1 MIKKKYKLTDETI
14 KVDRITLYRIRAL
27 KDFGDVKKGDFSGF
41 VESERNLSHDD
52 NCWVGDEAWVYENA
66 YVYENAKVYEDAE
79 FYNNAK
85 VGGNAIVAGKTAF
98 YGSDAILR

>member
-27 KDFGDVKKGDFSGF
+27 KDFGDVKKGDLGGF

-52 NCWVGDEAWVYENA
+52 NCWVGDEAWVYEMHMSM
-66 YVYENAKVYEDAE
+66 
-79 FYNNAK
+79 
-85 VGGNAIVAGKTAF
+85 KTPRF
-98 YGSDAILR
+98 MKMPKSIITQKLVVMP

>member
-1 MIKKKYKLTDETI
+1 MIKKKYELTDETI
-14 KVDRITLYRIRAL
+14 KVDGKTLYRIRAL
-27 KDFGDVKKGDFSGF
+27 KNFGDIKKGDLGGF
-41 VESERNLSHDD
+41 VETERNLSHDD

-79 FYNNAK
+79 VYNNAK

>member
-27 KDFGDVKKGDFSGF
+27 KDFGDVKKGDLGGF

-79 FYNNAK
+79 VYNNAK

>member
-27 KDFGDVKKGDFSGF
+27 KDFGDVKKGDLGGW
-41 VESERNLSHDD
+41 VESEWNLSHDD
-52 NCWVGDEAWVYENA
+52 NCWVGGNACIYQNA
-66 YVYENAKVYEDAE
+66 YISENAKVYDDAE
-79 FYNNAK
+79 VYNNAK
-85 VGGNAIVAGKTAF
+85 VRGNAIVAGDTAF

>member
-1 MIKKKYKLTDETI
+1 MTAI

-27 KDFGDVKKGDFSGF
+27 KDFGDVKKGDLGGW

-52 NCWVGDEAWVYENA
+52 NCWVGGEAWVYENA
-66 YVYENAKVYEDAE
+66 KVYDDAE
-79 FYNNAK
+79 VYNNAK

>member
-1 MIKKKYKLTDETI
+1 MIKKKYELTDETI

-27 KDFGDVKKGDFSGF
+27 KDFGDVKKGDLGGW
-41 VESERNLSHDD
+41 VESERNLSHDN
-52 NCWVGDEAWVYENA
+52 NCWIGGEAWVYD
-66 YVYENAKVYEDAE
+66 DAE
-79 FYNNAK
+79 VYNNAK

>member
-1 MIKKKYKLTDETI
+1 MIKKKYELTDETI
-14 KVDRITLYRIRAL
+14 KVGKIILHRIRAL
-27 KDFGDVKKGDFSGF
+27 KNFGDIKKGDLGGF
-41 VESERNLSHDD
+41 VETERNLSHDD
-52 NCWVGDEAWVYENA
+52 NCWVGDDAWVYENA

-79 FYNNAK
+79 VYNNAK